1 MQNKA
6 RRGISILVMC
16 ALIISVFCGID
27 QTAKAATSID
37 GTVTDYSNPSNWLTA
52 DIAGDKSVDIF
63 YVYPTAYN
71 KQSKDDPNYC
81 TVDNAAMIK
90 GANGAFN
97 RQATAFLPVGNIY
110 APYYRQ
116 ADALYLLGLK
126 PEERDAAVD
135 LIPAKD
141 IKAAFYYY
149 IDHYNNGRPFILAGH
164 SQGSIVLLNL
174 LTDLS
179 NNRPEVYKRMVAA
192 YAIGYS
198 VTKDYLAKPEN
209 NLLKFATGPDDTG
222 VIISYNT
229 EGIGVSNNPLVLPNA
244 LSINPI
250 TWTLTEKAAPKEDNA
265 GSITLIT
272 PTLCDTTPIKNL
284 ASAQVD
290 TKRGVVIC
298 DSVSSADYS
307 IQGLPGV
314 YHSYD
319 YPLYFYDIRAN
330 AMNRVDH
337 YMTNSDKVS
346 FNDVSDTAW
355 YADAVTFITAKGIT
369 TGTSEGVF
377 SPDMQLTRGQFMVML
392 LRAYGIAPVAN
403 PVDNFTDAG
412 STYYTGYLAAAKKL
426 GISQGVGDNMFAPD
440 KEITRQEMF
449 TSLYNALKTVG
460 KLPTSDTGKTLS
472 DFTDASQIASWAT
485 DAISSL
491 VKAGAIGGSAGLLN
505 PLGATTRAEM
515 AQVLYNLLSK

>member
-1 MQNKA
+1 MQKA
-6 RRGISILVMC
+6 KRGFSILVVC
-16 ALIISVFCGID
+16 ALTLSVFCGSA
-27 QTAKAATSID
+27 QTARAAIIVD
-37 GTVTDYSNPSNWLTA
+37 ETVTDYSNPNNWLTK
-52 DIAGDKSVDIF
+52 DPRGDKAVDIF

-81 TVDNAAMIK
+81 TVDNAAMIT

-116 ADALYLLGLK
+116 ADTLYLIGLK

-149 IDHYNNGRPFILAGH
+149 IDHYNNDRPFILAGH

-209 NLLKFATGPDDTG
+209 KQLKFATGPDDTG

-229 EGIGVSNNPLVLPNA
+229 EGVGVKNNPLVLPNA

-250 TWTLTEKAAPKEDNA
+250 TWTLTEKAVSKEDNA

-290 TKRGVVIC
+290 TKKGVVIC
-298 DSVSSADYS
+298 DSVDINKYS
-307 IQGLPGV
+307 LPGLEPGI
-314 YHSYD
+314 YHSFD
-319 YPLYFYDIRAN
+319 YPFYFYNIRSN
-330 AMNRVDH
+330 AMNRVNH
-337 YMTNSDKVS
+337 YMINSNKVS

-355 YADAVTFITAKGIT
+355 YADAVTFIAAYGIT

-426 GISQGVGDNMFAPD
+426 GISQGVGNNMFEPD

-449 TSLYNALKTVG
+449 TSLYNALQTVG
-460 KLPTSDTGKTLS
+460 KLPSSDTGKMLS

-485 DAISSL
+485 DSISSL
-491 VKAGAIGGSAGLLN
+491 VKAGAIGGCAGLLN
-505 PLGATTRAEM
+505 PLSATTRAEM
-515 AQVLYNLLSK
+515 AQVLYNLLWK